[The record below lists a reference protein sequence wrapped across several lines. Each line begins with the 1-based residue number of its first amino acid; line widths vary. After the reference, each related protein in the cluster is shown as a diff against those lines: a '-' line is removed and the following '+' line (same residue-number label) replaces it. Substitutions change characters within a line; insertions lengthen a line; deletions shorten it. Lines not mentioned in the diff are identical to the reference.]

1 MRSVCDLTEDHRD
14 NSDPMCAAPIELRV
28 LVLANELSERIYRLT
43 DGRNYRGDG
52 VLRNQIRRAGLSVS
66 SNIAEGD
73 GRRYSKEG
81 MRFFQIAIASAEEC
95 KSQLGVAGKLGAI
108 PRDESL
114 RAIEDYSVVCRM
126 LNRLIVSRKSRGDG
140 LE

>member
-1 MRSVCDLTEDHRD
+1 
-14 NSDPMCAAPIELRV
+14 MCAAPIQLRV
-28 LVLANELSERIYRLT
+28 LTLANELSEKIYRLT
-43 DGRNYRGDG
+43 DGRLYRGDG

-73 GRRYSKEG
+73 GRRYSREG
-81 MRFFQIAIASAEEC
+81 IRFFQIAIASAEEC

-108 PRDESL
+108 PAPEAN

-126 LNRLIVSRKSRGDG
+126 LNRLIISRKSRGEK

>member
-1 MRSVCDLTEDHRD
+1 MGSVCRLSGKRSA
-14 NSDPMCAAPIELRV
+14 NYRFMSAAPIELRV
-28 LVLANELSERIYRLT
+28 LILANELSERIYRLT
-43 DGRNYRGDG
+43 DGRDYRGDG

-108 PRDESL
+108 PRDESI
-114 RAIEDYSVVCRM
+114 RSIEDYSVVCRM

>member
-1 MRSVCDLTEDHRD
+1 
-14 NSDPMCAAPIELRV
+14 MCAAPIQLRV
-28 LVLANELSERIYRLT
+28 LTLANELSEKIYRLT
-43 DGRNYRGDG
+43 DGSLYRGDG

-73 GRRYSKEG
+73 GRRYSREG
-81 MRFFQIAIASAEEC
+81 IRFFQIAIASAEEC

-108 PRDESL
+108 PTSETD

-126 LNRLIVSRKSRGDG
+126 LNRLIISRKARGDK

>member
-1 MRSVCDLTEDHRD
+1 
-14 NSDPMCAAPIELRV
+14 MCAAPIELRV

-43 DGRNYRGDG
+43 DGREYRGDG
-52 VLRNQIRRAGLSVS
+52 VLRNQLRRAALSVS

-81 MRFFQIAIASAEEC
+81 IRFFQIAIASAEEC
-95 KSQLGVAGKLGAI
+95 KSQLKVAGELGAV
-108 PRDESL
+108 PRQEAI
-114 RAIEDYSVVCRM
+114 RAHEDYSIACRM
-126 LNRLIVSRKSRGDG
+126 LNRLIISRKSRGEN

>member
-1 MRSVCDLTEDHRD
+1 
-14 NSDPMCAAPIELRV
+14 MCAAPIELRV
-28 LVLANELSERIYRLT
+28 LVLANELSERVYRLT
-43 DGRNYRGDG
+43 EGRNYRGDG

-81 MRFFQIAIASAEEC
+81 IRFFQIAIASAEEC
-95 KSQLGVAGKLGAI
+95 KSQLKVAGQLGAVQGEEAI
-108 PRDESL
+108 
-114 RAIEDYSVVCRM
+114 RAYDDYSVVCRM

>member
-1 MRSVCDLTEDHRD
+1 
-14 NSDPMCAAPIELRV
+14 MCAAPIQLRV
-28 LVLANELSERIYRLT
+28 LTLANELSEKIYRLT
-43 DGRNYRGDG
+43 DGRLYRGDG

-73 GRRYSKEG
+73 GRRYSREG
-81 MRFFQIAIASAEEC
+81 IRFFQIAIASAEEC

-108 PRDESL
+108 PASEAD

-126 LNRLIVSRKSRGDG
+126 LNRLIISRKSRGEK

>member
-1 MRSVCDLTEDHRD
+1 M
-14 NSDPMCAAPIELRV
+14 
-28 LVLANELSERIYRLT
+28 
-43 DGRNYRGDG
+43 
-52 VLRNQIRRAGLSVS
+52 LRNQIRRAGLSVS

-73 GRRYSKEG
+73 GRRYSREG
-81 MRFFQIAIASAEEC
+81 IRFFQIAIASAEEC

-108 PRDESL
+108 PVSEAN

-126 LNRLIVSRKSRGDG
+126 LNRLIISRKSRGDK

>member
-1 MRSVCDLTEDHRD
+1 
-14 NSDPMCAAPIELRV
+14 MCAAPIQLRV
-28 LVLANELSERIYRLT
+28 LTLANELSEKIYRLT
-43 DGRNYRGDG
+43 DGRLYRGDG

-73 GRRYSKEG
+73 GRRYSREG
-81 MRFFQIAIASAEEC
+81 IRFFQIAIASAEEC

-108 PRDESL
+108 SASEAD

-126 LNRLIVSRKSRGDG
+126 LNRLIISRKSRGDK

>member
-1 MRSVCDLTEDHRD
+1 
-14 NSDPMCAAPIELRV
+14 
-28 LVLANELSERIYRLT
+28 
-43 DGRNYRGDG
+43 

-81 MRFFQIAIASAEEC
+81 IRFFQIAIASAEEC
-95 KSQLGVAGKLGAI
+95 KSQLKIAGQLDAVQSEEAI
-108 PRDESL
+108 
-114 RAIEDYSVVCRM
+114 RAYDDYSVVCRM

>member
-1 MRSVCDLTEDHRD
+1 
-14 NSDPMCAAPIELRV
+14 MCAVPIQLRV
-28 LVLANELSERIYRLT
+28 LTFANELSERIYRLT
-43 DGRNYRGDG
+43 DGRLYRGDG

-73 GRRYSKEG
+73 GRRYSREG
-81 MRFFQIAIASAEEC
+81 IRFFQIAIASAEEC

-108 PRDESL
+108 PALEAD

-126 LNRLIVSRKSRGDG
+126 LNRLIISRKSRGDK

>member
-1 MRSVCDLTEDHRD
+1 
-14 NSDPMCAAPIELRV
+14 MCAAPIELRV

-43 DGRNYRGDG
+43 EGRNYRGDG

-73 GRRYSKEG
+73 GRRYGKEG
-81 MRFFQIAIASAEEC
+81 IRFFQIAIASAEEC
-95 KSQLGVAGKLGAI
+95 KSQLQIAGQLGAVQG
-108 PRDESL
+108 DEAI
-114 RAIEDYSVVCRM
+114 RAYDDYSVVCRM
-126 LNRLIVSRKSRGDG
+126 LNRLIVSRKTRGDI

>member
-1 MRSVCDLTEDHRD
+1 M
-14 NSDPMCAAPIELRV
+14 
-28 LVLANELSERIYRLT
+28 
-43 DGRNYRGDG
+43 
-52 VLRNQIRRAGLSVS
+52 LRNQIRRAGLSVS

-95 KSQLGVAGKLGAI
+95 KSQLSVAGKLGAI
-108 PRDESL
+108 PRDEAT
-114 RAIEDYSVVCRM
+114 RTIEDFSIVCRM

-140 LE
+140 LK

>member
-1 MRSVCDLTEDHRD
+1 
-14 NSDPMCAAPIELRV
+14 MCAAPIQLRV
-28 LVLANELSERIYRLT
+28 LTLANELSEKIYRLT
-43 DGRNYRGDG
+43 DGRLYRGDG

-73 GRRYSKEG
+73 GRRYSREG
-81 MRFFQIAIASAEEC
+81 IRFFQIAIASAEEC
-95 KSQLGVAGKLGAI
+95 KSQLGVAGKLCAI
-108 PRDESL
+108 PASEAD

-126 LNRLIVSRKSRGDG
+126 LNRLIISRKSRGDK